1 MVSLWNNESEKSK
14 WYVNIILNITLTQAS
29 SGHVCSTKKLKSY
42 RGPFGAISLASF
54 SFLPNLRPDREYLAC
69 CWPTVTSPHSGVSW
83 PIGSGRIW
91 KEWGRS
97 KGKIIGSHLTV
108 LSEPPTSSL
117 APPQCPKHLG
127 PVWGTNYVT
136 EQTLTF
142 RLRYL
147 QRHLSEPLIIQ
158 ESCPCCFSSQNYM
171 CLCSCFSQKCLYLW

>member
-1 MVSLWNNESEKSK
+1 MICVII
-14 WYVNIILNITLTQAS
+14 VNLI
-29 SGHVCSTKKLKSY
+29 GC
-42 RGPFGAISLASF
+42 
-54 SFLPNLRPDREYLAC
+54 LRPDREYLAC

-158 ESCPCCFSSQNYM
+158 ESCPCCFSSQDYM
-171 CLCSCFSQKCLYLW
+171 CLCKYDPVSLPHHCSSVLCFLFRILYNSDTPVYKP